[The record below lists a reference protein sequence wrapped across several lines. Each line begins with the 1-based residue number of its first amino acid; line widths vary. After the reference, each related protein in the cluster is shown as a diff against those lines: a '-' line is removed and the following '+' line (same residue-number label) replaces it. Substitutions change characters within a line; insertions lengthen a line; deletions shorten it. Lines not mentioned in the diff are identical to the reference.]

1 MAKFPL
7 RTIRN
12 SDFFDLY
19 RKLMDRKELSNEEK
33 EALLSI
39 AVMLLN
45 EPEEHSVMLGYR
57 IIVMYSNHTSDLK
70 PLYDVS
76 LSRGFMPIVQRASTE
91 NLLDEAKEH
100 FFPNYFSALMSQY
113 EVDGTVFTEQQIE
126 LGTFFKE
133 NDDQDV
139 LIVAPTSYGKSELI
153 SKYSNRNLDQNICI
167 LVPTKALLAQT
178 KQRILSGMPPE
189 DIRRVI
195 THAEMYHG
203 GETRII
209 AVLTQERLLRFFT
222 EHPYFRFDTVF
233 VDEAHNLLGD
243 GQRELLLAKVVIL
256 QKQKSPSSA
265 IKFLTPFLANEENI
279 RPRYTDITPTSYRV
293 RENLK
298 SERYSIADFRSGKM
312 KTYDQYFDRFWEL
325 TDKLAPT
332 EEAFI
337 VERSARK
344 NIIFFNLPKR
354 IELFATNLTPQLP
367 VVESS
372 ALERACRNIAEFL
385 HSDYLLV
392 EALRKGVLY
401 HHGAVPDIVRLYA
414 ERAFSEIDC
423 IRYIICNSTL
433 LEGVNIPAEK
443 IFLLETKK
451 GLRNLTQPQFRNL
464 VGRVCRFSEIFDAE
478 SGDLKLLEP
487 EVVVFNSD
495 RFSPANAN
503 VEEFLRGVTK
513 VDAKLK
519 EPTENVLLDAKAI
532 DDEDVEEKREAD
544 EFLEAMSPGIT
555 GNDVARPSTEVGRAC
570 LLNNISEIDVLRH
583 EAAMQEI
590 LNGFVVPLAT
600 SNLIL
605 ELVSIAFVP
614 YFKEHRAFDV
624 VRRLEEENARKFYA
638 MLIDWRINNASFS
651 EMIANF
657 LRYWKE
663 SDVDEVYVG
672 RWGEIARE
680 GSHRESWVRINE
692 KSHSQRVNLA
702 IVRIKEEQD
711 IVDNHVLKF
720 VEVLNDL
727 KKIPERLYLEI
738 KYGTTNLEK
747 IRLINN
753 GFNSALAGRLIDSY
767 GTYVEESEG
776 DEAITLQ
783 PELIEKMRDEGE
795 NEILVFEAALHMG
808 IRHEFID

>member
-19 RKLMDRKELSNEEK
+19 QKLVDKQELSNEEK
-33 EALLSI
+33 TALLAI

-45 EPEEHSVMLGYR
+45 EPEEHAVLLGYR
-57 IIVMYSNHTSDLK
+57 IIVMYSNYTLDFK

-76 LSRGFMPIVQRASTE
+76 LSRGFMPIVHNATKE
-91 NLLDEAKEH
+91 GLLDEGGEH

-113 EVDGTVFTEQQIE
+113 EVDGIVFTEQQIE

-133 NDDQDV
+133 NDDRDV

-153 SKYSNRNLDQNICI
+153 SKYSNRNQDKNICVV
-167 LVPTKALLAQT
+167 VPTKALLAQT
-178 KQRILSGMPPE
+178 KQRLLSEMPL
-189 DIRRVI
+189 DDTRRVI
-195 THAEMYHG
+195 THAEMYRG
-203 GETRII
+203 GDSRII

-222 EHPYFRFDTVF
+222 EHPEFHFDTVF
-233 VDEAHNLLGD
+233 IDEAHNLLGD

-256 QKQKSPSSA
+256 QKEKNPNSA

-279 RPRYTDITPTSYRV
+279 RPRYTEMTPTSYRV

-298 SERYSIADFRSGKM
+298 SERYSIADFRNEKL
-312 KTYDQYFDRFWEL
+312 KTYDQYFDRYWEKSDL
-325 TDKLAPT
+325 GTQT

-337 VERSARK
+337 IENSARK
-344 NIIFFNLPKR
+344 NIVFFNLPKK
-354 IELFATNLTPQLP
+354 IELFARSFIPLLAP
-367 VVESS
+367 VESP
-372 ALERACRNIAEFL
+372 ALERVCRNIAEFL

-414 ERAFSEIDC
+414 ERAFSEIDN

-464 VGRVCRFSEIFDAE
+464 VGRICRFSEIFDVDN
-478 SGDLKLLEP
+478 GDLKLLEP

-495 RFSPANAN
+495 KFTAANAN

-519 EPTENVLLDAKAI
+519 EPPENVLLDAKVI
-532 DDEDVEEKREAD
+532 DDDDIDEKREAD
-544 EFLEAMSPGIT
+544 EFLEAVSPGIT
-555 GNDVARPSTEVGRAC
+555 GNIVTLPSTEVGRAC
-570 LLNNISEIDVLRH
+570 LLNNISEIDVLQH
-583 EAAMQEI
+583 ETAMQAI

-605 ELVSIAFVP
+605 ELISTAFVP
-614 YFKEHRAFDV
+614 FFKEHRSFDV

-651 EMIANF
+651 EMIASF
-657 LRYWKE
+657 LRFWEE
-663 SDVDEVYVG
+663 SAVDEVYVG

-680 GSHRESWVRINE
+680 GSHRESWVRISE
-692 KSHSQRVNLA
+692 KSHSQRINLA

-711 IVDNHVLKF
+711 IVDNHILKF
-720 VEVLNDL
+720 LEVLNDL
-727 KKIPERLYLEI
+727 GKIPERLYLEI
-738 KYGTTNLEK
+738 KYGTTSAEK

-767 GTYVEESEG
+767 GAFVEEAEG
-776 DEAITLQ
+776 NDAITLQ

>member
-19 RKLMDRKELSNEEK
+19 QKLMDRQELSNEEK
-33 EALLSI
+33 TALLAI

-45 EPEEHSVMLGYR
+45 EPEEHAVLLGYR
-57 IIVMYSNHTSDLK
+57 IIVMYSNHTLDFK

-76 LSRGFMPIVQRASTE
+76 LSKGFMPIVHNASKE
-91 NLLDEAKEH
+91 LLLEEGGEH

-113 EVDGTVFTEQQIE
+113 EVDGIVFTEQQIE

-133 NDDQDV
+133 NDSKDV

-153 SKYSNRNLDQNICI
+153 SKFSNRNQDQNICVV
-167 LVPTKALLAQT
+167 VPTKALLAQT
-178 KQRILSGMPPE
+178 KQRLLSEMPPE
-189 DIRRVI
+189 DTRRVI

-203 GETRII
+203 GEPRII

-222 EHPYFRFDTVF
+222 EHPEFLFDTVF
-233 VDEAHNLLGD
+233 IDEAHNLLGD

-256 QKQKSPSSA
+256 QKQKNPNSA

-279 RPRYTDITPTSYRV
+279 RPRYTEMTPTSYRV

-298 SERYSIADFRSGKM
+298 SERYSIADFRNDKL
-312 KTYDQYFDRFWEL
+312 KIYDQYFDRYWER
-325 TDKLAPT
+325 TDLGAQT

-337 VERSARK
+337 IENSACK

-354 IELFATNLTPQLP
+354 IELFARSFIPLLP
-367 VVESS
+367 PVESP
-372 ALERACRNIAEFL
+372 ALERVCRNIAEFL

-392 EALRKGVLY
+392 EALRKGILY

-464 VGRVCRFSEIFDAE
+464 VGRICRFSEIFDVD
-478 SGDLKLLEP
+478 SGNLKLLEP

-495 RFSPANAN
+495 KFTAANAN

-519 EPTENVLLDAKAI
+519 EPPENVLLDAKVI
-532 DDEDVEEKREAD
+532 DDDDIDEKREAD
-544 EFLEAMSPGIT
+544 EFLEAVSPGIT
-555 GNDVARPSTEVGRAC
+555 GHDVTLPSTEVGRAC
-570 LLNNISEIDVLRH
+570 LLNNISEIDVLQY
-583 EAAMQEI
+583 ETVMQDI

-605 ELVSIAFVP
+605 ELISTAFVP
-614 YFKEHRAFDV
+614 FFKEHRTFDV
-624 VRRLEEENARKFYA
+624 VRRLEEESARKFYA
-638 MLIDWRINNASFS
+638 MLIDWRISNASFS
-651 EMIANF
+651 EMIASF
-657 LRYWKE
+657 LRYWEE
-663 SDVDEVYVG
+663 SAVDEVYVG

-680 GSHRESWVRINE
+680 GSHRESWVRISE
-692 KSHSQRVNLA
+692 KSHSQRINLA

-711 IVDNHVLKF
+711 IVDNHILKF
-720 VEVLNDL
+720 LEVLNDL
-727 KKIPERLYLEI
+727 GKIPERLYLEI
-738 KYGTTNLEK
+738 KYGTTSAEK

-767 GTYVEESEG
+767 GTFVEEAEG
-776 DEAITLQ
+776 SDTITLL